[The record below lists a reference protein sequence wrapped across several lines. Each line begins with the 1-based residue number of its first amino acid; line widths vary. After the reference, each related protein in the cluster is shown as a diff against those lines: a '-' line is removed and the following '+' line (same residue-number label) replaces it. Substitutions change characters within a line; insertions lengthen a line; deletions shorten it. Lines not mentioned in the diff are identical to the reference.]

1 MKAQMVKNAVI
12 VPVGAKG
19 GFVVKQ
25 PPADG
30 DALREEVVESYRTLM
45 RGLLDLTDNLAG
57 GETAPPPDVV
67 RYDDDDP
74 YLVVAADKGTAAF
87 SDIANG
93 IAAEYG
99 FWLGDAFA
107 SGGSAGYDHKE
118 MGITARGAWESVK
131 RHFRELDVD
140 STDFT
145 AVGIGDMAGD
155 VFGNGMLLSRHL
167 KLVAAFN
174 HEHVFLD
181 PDPDPEASYAERAR
195 LFALPRSS
203 WADYDPAAIS
213 AGGGVFPRT
222 AKSID
227 LSPEVR
233 GALGIEAEALA
244 PNELIRA
251 ILTAP
256 VDLLWN
262 GGIGTFVKAST
273 EQHLAVG
280 DKANDPLRVD
290 GRDVGARVVGEG
302 GNLGFTQK
310 GRIEYALAGGRIYTD
325 AIDNSAG
332 VDCSDHEVNIKILLG
347 VVVAAGDMTEKQ
359 RNELLAEMTDDV
371 ARLVLRNNY
380 RQTQALSLAAR
391 QAPSMLGVHARLIQH
406 LEQSGRLNRELESL
420 PSDEVLSERGAA
432 GGGLVLPELAVL
444 FAFAKIE
451 LFDALVAS
459 DLPDDDFMTR
469 ELVRYFPTVL
479 AERFRGQMD
488 GHRLRRELIATYVTN
503 SLVNRAGMT
512 FAFRIAEE
520 TGAGAAD
527 IARAYTVARQVFD
540 LRALWTAIEEL
551 DDSIPADVQLDM
563 LLEGRKLVERA
574 TRWLV
579 RSRPRPLDIAA
590 EIERFAPGAA
600 LLTGTL
606 RGLLHGADR
615 AALEQATGEYVKAGV
630 PEDLAA
636 RVAGLGAMFS
646 ALDIVE
652 VADATGAPLDEVAA
666 VYHAV
671 GARLH
676 LQWLRDEITALP
688 RDNRW
693 QTLARAALR
702 DELYAVHSALTRE
715 ALQTGGPDLAP
726 DARAEEWYEGHR
738 AGVDRSLQV
747 VSDIR
752 MGGLSSL
759 ETLSVALREV
769 RNLIRSG
776 ARVAPPPPELP
787 AEAIAEPAPR
797 PPESIRLG

>member
-1 MKAQMVKNAVI
+1 M
-12 VPVGAKG
+12 
-19 GFVVKQ
+19 
-25 PPADG
+25 
-30 DALREEVVESYRTLM
+30 
-45 RGLLDLTDNLAG
+45 
-57 GETAPPPDVV
+57 
-67 RYDDDDP
+67 
-74 YLVVAADKGTAAF
+74 AADKGTASF

-107 SGGSAGYDHKE
+107 SGGSAGYDHKA
-118 MGITARGAWESVK
+118 MGITARGAWESVT
-131 RHFRELDVD
+131 RHFRELGVDVQT
-140 STDFT
+140 TDFT

-181 PDPDPEASYAERAR
+181 PDPDPETSFAERER

-203 WADYDPAAIS
+203 WADYDTGAIS

-222 AKSID
+222 AKSIE
-227 LSPEVR
+227 LSPEAR
-233 GALGIEAEALA
+233 RALGIEAEALT
-244 PNELIRA
+244 PNELIHA
-251 ILTAP
+251 ILAAP

-273 EQHLAVG
+273 ETHLAVG

-290 GRDVGARVVGEG
+290 GRDLRARVVGEG

-332 VDCSDHEVNIKILLG
+332 VDCSDHEVNIKILLDT
-347 VVVAAGDMTEKQ
+347 VVAAGDLTAKQ
-359 RNELLAEMTDDV
+359 RNELLVEMTDDV

-391 QAPSMLGVHARLIQH
+391 QAPSMLGVHVRLIAH
-406 LEQSGRLNRELESL
+406 LEQSGRLSRELESL
-420 PSDEVLSERGAA
+420 PSDDVLSERSAG
-432 GGGLVLPELAVL
+432 GGGLVAPELAVL
-444 FAFAKIE
+444 LAFAKIE

-459 DLPDDDFMTR
+459 DLPDDEFMAA
-469 ELVRYFPTVL
+469 ELARYFPRVL
-479 AERFRGQMD
+479 TERFAAQME

-503 SLVNRAGMT
+503 SLVNRAGIT

-520 TGAGAAD
+520 TGAGADD
-527 IARAYTVARQVFD
+527 IARAYTVAREVFD
-540 LRALWTAIEEL
+540 LRALWTSIEAL
-551 DDSIPADVQLDM
+551 DDAIPAGVQLDM

-590 EIERFAPGAA
+590 EIARFAPGAA
-600 LLTGTL
+600 LLADTL
-606 RGLLHGADR
+606 RGLLHGADS
-615 AALEQATGEYVKAGV
+615 AALESAAAEYVHAGV
-630 PEDLAA
+630 PEELAV

-652 VADATGAPLDEVAA
+652 VAGATGAPLEEVAA

-671 GARLH
+671 GARLQ
-676 LQWLRDEITALP
+676 LQWLRHEITALP

-693 QTLARAALR
+693 QTLARASLR
-702 DELYAVHSALTRE
+702 DELYALHSALTR
-715 ALQTGGPDLAP
+715 GGAP
-726 DARAEEWYEGHR
+726 DRR
-738 AGVDRSLQV
+738 AGPRAPT
-747 VSDIR
+747 R
-752 MGGLSSL
+752 AR
-759 ETLSVALREV
+759 T
-769 RNLIRSG
+769 SG
-776 ARVAPPPPELP
+776 TR
-787 AEAIAEPAPR
+787 
-797 PPESIRLG
+797 